1 MLLNNPERYPLIEG
15 KPLANARL
23 QLDAMDSVPLCRRDD
38 KKALDDLVRILSDLL
53 ERKLPRSRWG
63 IVPGKLIKVSSI
75 LLVVAKATVASQQ
88 AVRKSLSSLT
98 SYRLTGKGCRI
109 TWNQSSSTVWTY
121 KEDNTAH
128 HAHQSVKQHLFEP
141 QCSPSAE
148 FMELDLDK
156 QSWYLC
162 MTHLDLKRENE
173 IRGLLFR

>member
-23 QLDAMDSVPLCRRDD
+23 QLDAMDSVPLADGTTKR
-38 KKALDDLVRILSDLL
+38 LYDLVRILSDLL

-109 TWNQSSSTVWTY
+109 TWNQSSSTVW
-121 KEDNTAH
+121 
-128 HAHQSVKQHLFEP
+128 
-141 QCSPSAE
+141 
-148 FMELDLDK
+148 
-156 QSWYLC
+156 
-162 MTHLDLKRENE
+162 
-173 IRGLLFR
+173 